1 MPIYTGPG
9 PPGFLP
15 LLSIGVEAPLPMV
28 RSFAAALALAVF
40 LPAAATASPQERAP
54 VPPPT
59 APAQP
64 AKPGLGT
71 PPVTPPAG
79 ATQAPADT
87 GPFGLTGLEV
97 NAERDDP
104 EACFTFNRPLAKA
117 RAGLQD
123 PYAGK
128 VEVLAKNAGPAA
140 GADPG
145 TPTQKPVV
153 VRDRTLC
160 IQKLEHGHHYTV
172 TLKAGLPAAGGTET
186 LSAPQSREI
195 EVLNR
200 RPVLSFRSGG
210 YILPRIGRDGL
221 PLRTINVDRARLQV
235 LHIKDRSLVEQI
247 YYGRLNQTLND
258 IDVGSL
264 VEKNGEL
271 VWRGEMAVG
280 AKRNQ
285 AQVTPFPIDAVLG
298 QLKPGVYVAVAEDAG
313 AKTAGWEGRATQWF
327 IVSDLGLTTLSGSN
341 GLLVYVHSLRTATPL
356 AGVEVRVAARD
367 NKELGKVLTGADGAA
382 RFDPASGAARG
393 QALFAST
400 KDGDFSF
407 LDLSAPGLDLAA
419 RGAAGRPSPGALD
432 AYVFAERGIYRPGE
446 VVHVT
451 TLLRDAAGLAVAGRP
466 LTLKVQRPDGLEIER
481 FTLADRGMGGYA
493 ATVDLPGNAATGT
506 WTVTAHADPD
516 GPAVGTL
523 RFQVAD
529 FVPPRV
535 NLDLTADQSR
545 VGPDGAL
552 TLDITGRTPSGAP
565 AANLA
570 GTLSVTLRPAADPF
584 PELKGPQF
592 QGYRYGLAQEDAVPR
607 QETLPGFATDA
618 NGVASVAV
626 SLKGKLDGSRPLEA
640 VVHAALFDV
649 GGGTTG
655 HDLVVPVERHP
666 YTIGIRPRFND
677 DAVPEGATAAF
688 DVIAVSPDGKPL
700 DKGQLSYDLYEER
713 LDYVWFEANGSWDY
727 KPQVHDQK
735 VTGGTLAASAKAPA
749 GVEVPVSS
757 GRYRLEVYDPA
768 TGVAGSVR
776 FAAGSWVS
784 ARLGETPDAVEVTV
798 KGAVGG
804 GPLAPGGKAAVFV
817 RPPYRSTVLITLADR
832 AVRQTLTR
840 EIGAEG
846 ALVEIPVDA
855 DIGGGAYVIANAFA
869 PVEAGRRSLPRRA
882 VGVDYLPV
890 AMAGH
895 TLTPKVDG
903 PVEAKPRQTVH
914 IPIQVP
920 GVATGQ
926 GVHLVLAA
934 VDQGVLDLTGYK
946 TPDPEAWFFG
956 QRQLGVDI
964 HDVYGRLTA
973 PHGAAVAAPPSPAP
987 TSDAVPPR
995 GAPVV
1000 ALYSGILP
1008 VGNDGKVQ
1016 VPLAL
1021 PDFQGRLR
1029 LMATVWSAGAVGHA
1043 DRVLSVRDPVQADM
1057 ALPRFLA
1064 PDDTARLALTL
1075 NNVSGTRGSYTVTLQ
1090 AEGPLSFPVDTA
1102 NRGVGAKKRKGKD
1115 VVRPEPREIVVVFH
1129 GLAKGGKVTL
1139 NRVVKG
1145 VAVGS
1150 GRLLMTVKGPEGVVL
1165 TREFAV
1171 PVRGNLPVV
1180 TRHQT
1185 VDIRPATTVQVPA
1198 ESAQGLR
1205 PETAVSGLA
1214 LSPLPELDVPGLLM
1228 TLDRNPYGSS
1238 EQIASRALP
1247 LLYLGDAGKALGLYT
1262 DATLRERIDRAI
1274 DKLLTLERADGGF
1287 ALWSADGPAE
1297 PWLSAYVMDFLTR
1310 ARDAGHAVPDAPYR
1324 KGLDWLVRSIG
1335 NSWVEPADLPARAYG
1350 LAVVAKA
1357 KAVDATPVRYFYETF
1372 WDKLPTRLAR
1382 AHVAAALAAVG
1393 LPQAQDAYN
1402 RVDGLRITLPGMR
1415 DFGSD
1420 LRDRAASLALLAEGN
1435 APLDR
1440 VTAQAKEV
1448 QGLLREPAL
1457 ISSQERAWLLV
1468 ASRGL
1473 MQRSGSMT
1481 LGLAGQAAA
1490 ETRPLVRRLEIGGRP
1505 LVVHNGGQAP
1515 IQRTVAVAGIP
1526 LAEVPATAAPAGNGQ
1541 GYTIERRLLDLKG
1554 RPVDLARIH
1563 QNDLLAVVLSGK
1575 VEGTAPTQVL
1585 VSDPV
1590 AAGLAI
1596 ETVRI
1601 ARGGLPPELAGAVGD
1616 LSDATHVEARED
1628 RYVAAVDLAGDR
1640 REFRLVYLVRA
1651 VLPGTYSLAPSQVEE
1666 WTSPNHQAIGT
1677 AGSISILP

>member
-1 MPIYTGPG
+1 
-9 PPGFLP
+9 
-15 LLSIGVEAPLPMV
+15 MV
-28 RSFAAALALAVF
+28 RSFAAALVLAVF
-40 LPAAATASPQERAP
+40 LPAAASASPQDRAP
-54 VPPPT
+54 ASPPPVAT
-59 APAQP
+59 PAQP
-64 AKPGLGT
+64 GQPGT
-71 PPVTPPAG
+71 PPGKPTTP
-79 ATQAPADT
+79 APSVAPSVDA

-117 RAGLQD
+117 RPGLQD

-128 VEVLAKNAGPAA
+128 VEVLVKTAPTDA
-140 GADPG
+140 G
-145 TPTQKPVV
+145 TPVQRPIQ

-160 IQKLEHGHHYTV
+160 VQKLEHGRHYAV
-172 TLKAGLPAAGGTET
+172 TLKAGLPAAGGAET

-200 RPVLSFRSGG
+200 RPVLAFRSGG

-221 PLRTINVDRARLQV
+221 PLRTINVERARLQV

-280 AKRNQ
+280 TKRNQ

-356 AGVEVRVAARD
+356 AGVEVRVVARD
-367 NKELGKVLTGADGAA
+367 NKELGKALTGADGAA
-382 RFDPASGAARG
+382 RFDAASGAAKG
-393 QALFAST
+393 QALFAGA
-400 KDGDFSF
+400 KDGDFGF
-407 LDLSAPGLDLAA
+407 LDLTAPGLDLAA

-446 VVHVT
+446 AVHIT
-451 TLLRDAAGLAVAGRP
+451 TLLRDAAGQAVTGRP

-481 FTLADRGMGGYA
+481 FTLADRGMGGSA
-493 ATVDLPGNAATGT
+493 ATVDLPGNAAAGT
-506 WTVTAHADPD
+506 WTVTVHADAD
-516 GPAVGTL
+516 GPSVGTL

-535 NLDLTADQSR
+535 NLDLDSDQAR
-545 VGPDGAL
+545 VGPDGTL
-552 TLDITGRTPSGAP
+552 TLSINGRTPSGAP

-570 GTLSVTLRPAADPF
+570 GTLSVTLRPAANPF
-584 PELKGPQF
+584 PQSAF
-592 QGYRYGLAQEDAVPR
+592 QGYRFGLAQEDGAPR

-618 NGVASVAV
+618 NGVASVPV

-640 VVHAALFDV
+640 VFHAALFDV

-688 DVIAVSPDGKPL
+688 DVVAVAPDGRQL

-727 KPQVHDQK
+727 KPQVRDQK
-735 VTGGTLAASAKAPA
+735 VTGGTLAVTAKAPGA
-749 GVEVPVSS
+749 VEVPVSS

-768 TGVAGSVR
+768 TGVSGSVR

-804 GPLAPGGKAAVFV
+804 GPLVPGAKAAVFV

-882 VGVDYLPV
+882 VGVDFLPV
-890 AMAGH
+890 AMAAH
-895 TLTPKVDG
+895 TLALKLDG
-903 PVEAKPRQTVH
+903 PAEAKPRQTVH

-920 GVATGQ
+920 GVAPGQ
-926 GVHLVLAA
+926 GVHLVLSA

-973 PHGAAVAAPPSPAP
+973 PHGAPGAPPPAP
-987 TSDAVPPR
+987 AAISDAVPPR

-1000 ALYSGILP
+1000 ALYSGILA

-1016 VPLAL
+1016 VPLTL

-1029 LMATVWSAGAVGHA
+1029 LMATAWSAGALGHA
-1043 DRVLSVRDPVQADM
+1043 DRMLSVRDPVQADL

-1064 PDDTARLALTL
+1064 PEDTARLALTL
-1075 NNVSGTRGSYTVTLQ
+1075 TNATGSRGTYTVTLQ
-1090 AEGPLSFPVDTA
+1090 AEGPLSFPVDTT

-1115 VVRPEPREIVVVFH
+1115 VVRPEPRDVVAVFH

-1145 VAVGS
+1145 LAVGP

-1165 TREFAV
+1165 AREFML

-1180 TRHQT
+1180 TRHET
-1185 VDIRPATTVQVPA
+1185 VDIRPGTTVQVAP

-1205 PETAVSGLA
+1205 PETVVSGLA
-1214 LSPLPELDVPGLLM
+1214 LSPLPELNVPGLLM

-1247 LLYLGDAGKALGLYT
+1247 LLYQGDAGKALGLYT
-1262 DATLRERIDRAI
+1262 DASLRERIDRAI

-1310 ARDAGHAVPDAPYR
+1310 ARDAGHAVPEAPYR
-1324 KGLDWLVRSIG
+1324 KGLDWLVRSIS

-1350 LAVVAKA
+1350 LAVAAKA

-1382 AHVAAALAAVG
+1382 AHAAAAMAAVG
-1393 LPQAQDAYN
+1393 LPQAQDAYA

-1435 APLDR
+1435 VPVDR
-1440 VTAQAKEV
+1440 LTAQAREV

-1468 ASRGL
+1468 ASHGL
-1473 MQRSGSMT
+1473 MQRAGSMT
-1481 LGLAGQAAA
+1481 LGVAGQAAA
-1490 ETRPLVRRLEIGGRP
+1490 ETRPLVRRLEATGRV
-1505 LVVHNGGQAP
+1505 LTVTNGGQNAV
-1515 IQRTVAVAGIP
+1515 QRTVAISGTP
-1526 LAEVPATAAPAGNGQ
+1526 LAAVPAVAPVSGAGQGTPGQ
-1541 GYTIERRLLDLKG
+1541 GYTIDRRILDLKG
-1554 RPVDLARIH
+1554 HPVDPARIH

-1590 AAGLAI
+1590 AAGLTI

-1628 RYVAAVDLAGDR
+1628 RYVAAVDLAADR

-1651 VLPGTYSLAPSQVEE
+1651 VLPGTFALAPSQVEE
-1666 WTSPNHQAIGT
+1666 WTSPNHQAVGVASSLT
-1677 AGSISILP
+1677 ILP

>member
-1 MPIYTGPG
+1 M
-9 PPGFLP
+9 
-15 LLSIGVEAPLPMV
+15 S
-28 RSFAAALALAVF
+28 
-40 LPAAATASPQERAP
+40 
-54 VPPPT
+54 
-59 APAQP
+59 
-64 AKPGLGT
+64 
-71 PPVTPPAG
+71 
-79 ATQAPADT
+79 
-87 GPFGLTGLEV
+87 
-97 NAERDDP
+97 AERDDP

-128 VEVLAKNAGPAA
+128 VEILAKAAPAPGQATGGTPAA
-140 GADPG
+140 DAG
-145 TPTQKPVV
+145 TLLARPIV
-153 VRDRTLC
+153 VRDRSLC
-160 IQKLEHGHHYTV
+160 IQKLEHGRRYTV

-186 LSAPQSREI
+186 LSAPQTRDI

-200 RPVLSFRSGG
+200 RPALAFRSGG
-210 YILPRIGRDGL
+210 YILPRIGREGL
-221 PLRTINVDRARLQV
+221 PLRTINVERARLQV

-280 AKRNQ
+280 DKRNQ

-298 QLKPGVYVAVAEDAG
+298 QLKPGVYVAVAEDAT
-313 AKTAGWEGRATQWF
+313 AKAASWEGRATQWF
-327 IVSDLGLTTLSGSN
+327 IVSDLGLTTLSGTN

-356 AGVEVRVAARD
+356 AGVEVRVVARD
-367 NKELGKVLTGADGAA
+367 NKELGKVVTGPDGAA
-382 RFDPASGAARG
+382 RFDAASGAAKG

-407 LDLSAPGLDLAA
+407 LDLTAPGLDLAA

-432 AYVFAERGIYRPGE
+432 AYVFADRGIYRPGE
-446 VVHVT
+446 AVHVT
-451 TLLRDAAGLAVAGRP
+451 TLLRDAAAQAVAGRP

-481 FTLADRGMGGYA
+481 LALADRGNGGYA
-493 ATVDLPGNAATGT
+493 AIVDVPSNAAAGT
-506 WTVTAHADPD
+506 WTMTVHADAD

-523 RFQVAD
+523 RLQVAD

-535 NLDLTADQSR
+535 NLDLSADQAR
-545 VGPDGAL
+545 IGPEGAL
-552 TLDITGRTPSGAP
+552 TLSVNGRTPAGVP

-584 PELKGPQF
+584 PQLQGLQY
-592 QGYRYGLAQEDAVPR
+592 QGYRFGLAQEDGAPR

-618 NGVASVAV
+618 NGVASVPV

-640 VVHAALFDV
+640 VFHAALFDV
-649 GGGTTG
+649 GGGTTA

-666 YTIGIRPRFND
+666 YTIGIRPRFAD
-677 DAVPEGATAAF
+677 DAVPEGATAGF

-727 KPQVHDQK
+727 KPQVRDQK
-735 VTGGTLAASAKAPA
+735 LTGGTVAATAKGPA
-749 GVEVPVSS
+749 GIEAPVTS

-804 GPLAPGGKAAVFV
+804 GPLVPGSKASVFV

-846 ALVEIPVDA
+846 ALVEVPVDA
-855 DIGGGAYVIANAFA
+855 DIGGGAYIIANAFA

-882 VGVDYLPV
+882 VGVDWLPV
-890 AMAGH
+890 AMAGR
-895 TLTPKVDG
+895 TLTPKIDG
-903 PVEAKPRQTVH
+903 PAESRPRTTVH
-914 IPIQVP
+914 IPIVVP
-920 GVATGQ
+920 GAAPGQ
-926 GVHLVLAA
+926 GVHLVLSA

-946 TPDPEAWFFG
+946 TPDPEGWFYG

-973 PHGAAVAAPPSPAP
+973 PHGAPSAPPPAAAPS
-987 TSDAVPPR
+987 SDSVPPR

-1000 ALYSGILP
+1000 ALYTGVLA

-1029 LMATVWSAGAVGHA
+1029 LMATVWSAGALGHA

-1057 ALPRFLA
+1057 VLPRFLA
-1064 PDDTARLALTL
+1064 PEDTARLTLTL
-1075 NNVSGTRGSYTVTLQ
+1075 NNVSGVKGTYTVTLQ

-1115 VVRPEPREIVVVFH
+1115 VARPEPRDVVAVFRSV
-1129 GLAKGGKVTL
+1129 AKGGKVTL
-1139 NRVVKG
+1139 NRDIKG
-1145 VAVGS
+1145 LAVGN
-1150 GRLLMTVKGPEGVVL
+1150 GRLVMTVKGPEGLNL
-1165 TREFAV
+1165 TRDFTV

-1180 TRHQT
+1180 TRHET
-1185 VDIRPATTVQVPA
+1185 VDIRPGTTVQVPS

-1205 PETAVSGLA
+1205 PETAVAGLA

-1228 TLDRNPYGSS
+1228 TLDRNAYGSS
-1238 EQIASRALP
+1238 EQIASRSLP
-1247 LLYLGDAGKALGLYT
+1247 LLYLGDAAKALGLST
-1262 DATLRERIDRAI
+1262 DAALRERVDRAI
-1274 DKLLTLERADGGF
+1274 DKVLTLERADGGF

-1324 KGLDWLVRSIG
+1324 KGLDWLVRSVG
-1335 NSWVEPADLPARAYG
+1335 NSWVEPADLPARAYA

-1357 KAVDATPVRYFYETF
+1357 KAVDTAAVRYFYETF
-1372 WDKLPTRLAR
+1372 WDRLPTRLAR
-1382 AHVAAALAAVG
+1382 AHAAAALAAAG
-1393 LPQAQDAYN
+1393 LPQAQEAYA

-1435 APLDR
+1435 VPVDR
-1440 VTAQAKEV
+1440 LAAQAKEV

-1457 ISSQERAWLLV
+1457 IGSQERAWLLV
-1468 ASRGL
+1468 AAHGL
-1473 MQRSGSMT
+1473 AQRAGSMT
-1481 LGLAGQAAA
+1481 LGLAGQAPA

-1505 LVVHNGGQAP
+1505 LSVANGGQQP
-1515 IQRTVAVAGIP
+1515 VQRTVAVSGIP
-1526 LAEVPATAAPAGNGQ
+1526 LVTDATAPATQ
-1541 GYTIERRLLDLKG
+1541 GYAIERRLLDLKG
-1554 RPVDLARIH
+1554 KPVDPAHVH

-1575 VEGTAPTQVL
+1575 ADGTAPTQIL

-1601 ARGGLPPELAGAVGD
+1601 ARGGLPPELSGAVGD
-1616 LSDATHVEARED
+1616 ISDATHVEARED
-1628 RYVAAVDLAGDR
+1628 RYVAAVDLTADR
-1640 REFRLVYLVRA
+1640 RDFRLVYLVRA
-1651 VLPGTYSLAPSQVEE
+1651 VLPGTYAQAPAQVEE
-1666 WTSPNHQAIGT
+1666 WTSPNHQATGV
-1677 AGSISILP
+1677 AGSLVIVP